1 MSPAPTEWLALPIGS
16 PGPEKGPPNAERP
29 FDLKSCKRDLATAL
43 FNPDVGSALDL
54 RGADIDDLFA
64 PLDKTRRG
72 QVP

>member
-43 FNPDVGSALDL
+43 FNPDAG
-54 RGADIDDLFA
+54 
-64 PLDKTRRG
+64 
-72 QVP
+72 